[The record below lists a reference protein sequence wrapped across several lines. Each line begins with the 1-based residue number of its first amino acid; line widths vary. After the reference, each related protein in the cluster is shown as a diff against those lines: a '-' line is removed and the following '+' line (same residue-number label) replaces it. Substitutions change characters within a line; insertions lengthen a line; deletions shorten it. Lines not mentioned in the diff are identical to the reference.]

1 MRKEGRN
8 MDFEEFKNDL
18 MELLTQE
25 LDNRGIE
32 NLSLR
37 FDSINSPDGQNERL
51 VVSVGDSKMS
61 MAFRLREIFRDVEN
75 GEDMDHAVDRM
86 CNTIK
91 ESIEVIETK
100 EQAVKDFVTDYEKV
114 KDNTYLRL
122 VPGDSPILGDTP
134 HKKVEDMALVVSIA
148 LVDFS
153 DENGK
158 SVVVVS
164 KPLMEMYGIDEQQL
178 FADAEKNSL
187 SYEPVVFT
195 PLGDMIKN
203 LIQAENLPDP
213 ADEGIIAYIATNRS
227 GFHGASVVSYPDFC
241 EKAAETM
248 GGSFYLLPSSVHE
261 FILIK
266 DDGTPK
272 AKDLNKMIKNVNETV
287 LEPRDFLSN
296 QCYHYDA
303 KSKTLETG
311 LKYAQK
317 VQQKKGGVR

>member
-1 MRKEGRN
+1 
-8 MDFEEFKNDL
+8 MDFEEFKNEL

-37 FDSINSPDGQNERL
+37 FDTINSPDGQNERL
-51 VVSVGDSKMS
+51 VVAVGDSKMT
-61 MAFRLREIFRDVEN
+61 MAFRLREIYRDIEN
-75 GEDMDHAVDRM
+75 GEEMDHAVGRM

-134 HKKVEDMALVVSIA
+134 HKKIEDMALVVSIA

-153 DENGK
+153 DEKGK

-187 SYEPVVFT
+187 QYEPVVFT
-195 PLGDMIKN
+195 PLGQMIKD
-203 LIQAENLPDP
+203 LIKAENLPDP

-241 EKAAETM
+241 KEAAETL
-248 GGSFYLLPSSVHE
+248 GGSFYLIPSSVHE

-287 LEPRDFLSN
+287 LEPRDFLSD

-303 KSKTLETG
+303 KTKVLESG
-311 LKYAQK
+311 LKYADK
-317 VQQKKGGVR
+317 VKQRKGGAR

>member
-1 MRKEGRN
+1 
-8 MDFEEFKNDL
+8 MDFEEFKEEL
-18 MELLTQE
+18 MWLLNHE
-25 LDNRGIE
+25 LDKRGIE

-51 VVSVGDSKMS
+51 VVAVGDSKMS
-61 MAFRLREIFRDVEN
+61 MAFRLREIYRDVEN

-86 CNTIK
+86 CSTIK
-91 ESIEVIETK
+91 ESISVIETR
-100 EQAVKDFVTDYEKV
+100 EQDVKAFITDYEKV

-153 DENGK
+153 DEHGK

-178 FADAEKNSL
+178 FADAERNSL
-187 SYEPVVFT
+187 QYEPVVFT
-195 PLGDMIKN
+195 PLGQMIKD
-203 LIQAENLPDP
+203 LIKAENLPDP
-213 ADEGIIAYIATNRS
+213 ADEGIVAYIATNRS

-241 EKAAETM
+241 KEAAETL
-248 GGSFYLLPSSVHE
+248 GGSFYLIPSSVHE

-266 DDGTPK
+266 DDGTPR

-287 LEPRDFLSN
+287 LEPRDYLSD

-311 LKYAQK
+311 LKYADK
-317 VQQKKGGVR
+317 VKQKKGGAR

>member
-1 MRKEGRN
+1 
-8 MDFEEFKNDL
+8 MDFEEFKNEL

-37 FDSINSPDGQNERL
+37 FDTINSPDGQNERL
-51 VVSVGDSKMS
+51 VVAVGDSKMT
-61 MAFRLREIFRDVEN
+61 MAFRLREIYRDIEN
-75 GEDMDHAVDRM
+75 GEEMDHAVGRM

-134 HKKVEDMALVVSIA
+134 HKKIEDMALVVSIA

-153 DENGK
+153 DEHGK

-187 SYEPVVFT
+187 QYEPVVFT
-195 PLGDMIKN
+195 PLGQMIKD
-203 LIQAENLPDP
+203 LIKAENLPDP

-241 EKAAETM
+241 KEAAETL
-248 GGSFYLLPSSVHE
+248 GGSFYLIPSSVHE

-272 AKDLNKMIKNVNETV
+272 ARDLNKMIKNVNDTV
-287 LEPRDFLSN
+287 LEPRDFLSD

-303 KSKTLETG
+303 KTKVLESG
-311 LKYAQK
+311 LKYADK
-317 VQQKKGGVR
+317 VKQRKGGAR

>member
-1 MRKEGRN
+1 
-8 MDFEEFKNDL
+8 MDFEAFKNEL
-18 MELLTQE
+18 MELITQE

-75 GEDMDHAVDRM
+75 GEDMEHAVNRM
-86 CNTIK
+86 VNTIK
-91 ESIEVIETK
+91 ESISVIETK
-100 EQAVKDFVTDYEKV
+100 EQDVKAFVTDYEKV

-122 VPGDSPILGDTP
+122 VPGDSPILGETP
-134 HKKVEDMALVVSIA
+134 HKKIEDMALVVSIA

-153 DENGK
+153 DEHGK

-178 FADAEKNSL
+178 FADAERNSL

-195 PLGDMIKN
+195 PLGEMIKN

-213 ADEGIIAYIATNRS
+213 ADEGIIAYIATNRT
-227 GFHGASVVSYPDFC
+227 GFHGASVLTYPDFC
-241 EKAAETM
+241 KEAAETM
-248 GGSFYLLPSSVHE
+248 GGSFYLIPSSVHE

-317 VQQKKGGVR
+317 VQQRKGGAR

>member
-1 MRKEGRN
+1 
-8 MDFEEFKNDL
+8 MDFEEFKNEL

-51 VVSVGDSKMS
+51 VVAVGDSKMS
-61 MAFRLREIFRDVEN
+61 MAFRLREIYRDFEN

-86 CNTIK
+86 CSTIK
-91 ESIEVIETK
+91 ESISVIETR
-100 EQAVKDFVTDYEKV
+100 EQDVKAFITDYEKL

-122 VPGDSPILGDTP
+122 VPGDSPILADTP
-134 HKKVEDMALVVSIA
+134 HKKIEDMALVVSIA

-153 DENGK
+153 DEHGK

-178 FADAEKNSL
+178 FADAERNSL
-187 SYEPVVFT
+187 QYEPVVFT
-195 PLGDMIKN
+195 PLGQMIKD
-203 LIQAENLPDP
+203 LIKAENLPDP
-213 ADEGIIAYIATNRS
+213 ADEGIVAYIATNRS
-227 GFHGASVVSYPDFC
+227 GFHGASVISYPDFC
-241 EKAAETM
+241 KEAAETM
-248 GGSFYLLPSSVHE
+248 GGSFFLIPSSVHE

-272 AKDLNKMIKNVNETV
+272 AKDLNRMIKNVNETV

-296 QCYHYDA
+296 QCYHYNA

-311 LKYAQK
+311 VKFDKAK
-317 VQQKKGGVR
+317 EKKAGTR

>member
-1 MRKEGRN
+1 
-8 MDFEEFKNDL
+8 MDFEEFKNEL

-37 FDSINSPDGQNERL
+37 FDTINSPDGQNERL
-51 VVSVGDSKMS
+51 VVAVGDSKMT
-61 MAFRLREIFRDVEN
+61 MAFRLREIYRDIEN
-75 GEDMDHAVDRM
+75 GEEMDHAVGRM

-134 HKKVEDMALVVSIA
+134 HKKIEDMALVVSIA

-153 DENGK
+153 DEHGK
-158 SVVVVS
+158 SVAVVS

-187 SYEPVVFT
+187 QYEPVVFT
-195 PLGDMIKN
+195 PLGQMIKD
-203 LIQAENLPDP
+203 LIKAENLPDP

-241 EKAAETM
+241 KEAAETL
-248 GGSFYLLPSSVHE
+248 GGSFYLIPSSVHE

-272 AKDLNKMIKNVNETV
+272 AKDLNKMIKNVNDTV
-287 LEPRDFLSN
+287 LEPRDFLSD

-303 KSKTLETG
+303 KTKVLETG
-311 LKYAQK
+311 LKYADK
-317 VQQKKGGVR
+317 VKQRKGGAR

>member
-1 MRKEGRN
+1 
-8 MDFEEFKNDL
+8 MDFEEFKNEL

-51 VVSVGDSKMS
+51 VVAVGDSKMS
-61 MAFRLREIFRDVEN
+61 MAFRLREIYRDFEN

-86 CNTIK
+86 CSTIK
-91 ESIEVIETK
+91 ESISVIETR
-100 EQAVKDFVTDYEKV
+100 EQDVKAFITDYEKV

-122 VPGDSPILGDTP
+122 VPGDSPILADTP
-134 HKKVEDMALVVSIA
+134 HKKIEDMALVVSIA

-153 DENGK
+153 DEHGK

-178 FADAEKNSL
+178 FADAERNSL
-187 SYEPVVFT
+187 QYEPVVFT
-195 PLGDMIKN
+195 PLGQMIKD
-203 LIQAENLPDP
+203 LIKAENLPDP
-213 ADEGIIAYIATNRS
+213 ADEGIVAYIATNRS
-227 GFHGASVVSYPDFC
+227 GFHGASVISYPDFC
-241 EKAAETM
+241 KEAAETM
-248 GGSFYLLPSSVHE
+248 GGSFFLIPSSVHE

-272 AKDLNKMIKNVNETV
+272 AKDLNRMIKNVNETV

-296 QCYHYDA
+296 QCYHYNA

-311 LKYAQK
+311 VKFDKAK
-317 VQQKKGGVR
+317 EKKAGTR

>member
-1 MRKEGRN
+1 

-37 FDSINSPDGQNERL
+37 FDTINSPDGQNERL
-51 VVSVGDSKMS
+51 VVAVGDSKMS
-61 MAFRLREIFRDVEN
+61 MAFRLREIYRNIEN
-75 GEDMDHAVDRM
+75 GEEMEHAVDRM
-86 CNTIK
+86 CATIK
-91 ESIEVIETK
+91 ESVEVIETK
-100 EQAVKDFVTDYEKV
+100 EQAVKAFVTDYEKV

-178 FADAEKNSL
+178 FADAERNSL
-187 SYEPVVFT
+187 QYEPVVFT
-195 PLGDMIKN
+195 PLGQMIKN

-227 GFHGASVVSYPDFC
+227 GFHGASVLSYPDFC
-241 EKAAETM
+241 KEAAETM
-248 GGSFYLLPSSVHE
+248 GGSFYLIPSSVHE

-266 DDGTPK
+266 DDGSPRP
-272 AKDLNKMIKNVNETV
+272 KDLNKMIKNVNETV
-287 LEPRDFLSN
+287 LEPRDFLSD

-303 KSKTLETG
+303 KTKTLETG
-311 LKYAQK
+311 LKYADKIKQR
-317 VQQKKGGVR
+317 KGGAR

>member
-1 MRKEGRN
+1 

-18 MELLTQE
+18 MELVTQE

-32 NLSLR
+32 NISLR
-37 FDSINSPDGQNERL
+37 FDTINSPDGQNERM

-61 MAFRLREIFRDVEN
+61 MAFRLREIFRDIEN
-75 GEDMDHAVDRM
+75 GEEMDHAVNRI

-91 ESIEVIETK
+91 ESISVIETK
-100 EQAVKDFVTDYEKV
+100 EESVKAFVTDYEQV

-122 VPGDSPILGDTP
+122 VPGDSPILSETP
-134 HKKVEDMALVVSIA
+134 HKKIEDMALVVSIA

-153 DENGK
+153 DEKGR
-158 SVVVVS
+158 SVVVVT

-178 FADAEKNSL
+178 FADAERNSL
-187 SYEPVVFT
+187 QYEPVVFT
-195 PLGDMIKN
+195 PLGQMIKD
-203 LIQAENLPDP
+203 LIKAENLPDP

-241 EKAAETM
+241 KDAAETL
-248 GGSFYLLPSSVHE
+248 GGSFYLIPSSVHE

-272 AKDLNKMIKNVNETV
+272 ARDLNKMIKNVNETV
-287 LEPRDFLSN
+287 LEPRDYLSD

-303 KSKTLETG
+303 KTKTLDAG
-311 LKYAQK
+311 LKYADKIKQR
-317 VQQKKGGVR
+317 KGGAR

>member
-1 MRKEGRN
+1 
-8 MDFEEFKNDL
+8 MDFEEFKNEL

-37 FDSINSPDGQNERL
+37 FDTINSPDGQNERL
-51 VVSVGDSKMS
+51 VVAVGDSKMT
-61 MAFRLREIFRDVEN
+61 MAFRLREIYRDIEN
-75 GEDMDHAVDRM
+75 GEEMDHAVGRM

-134 HKKVEDMALVVSIA
+134 HKKIEDMALVVSIA

-153 DENGK
+153 DEHGK

-187 SYEPVVFT
+187 QYEPVVFT
-195 PLGDMIKN
+195 PLGQMIKD
-203 LIQAENLPDP
+203 LIKAENLPDP

-241 EKAAETM
+241 KEAAETL
-248 GGSFYLLPSSVHE
+248 GGSFYLIPSSVHE

-272 AKDLNKMIKNVNETV
+272 AKDLNKMIKNVNDTV
-287 LEPRDFLSN
+287 LEPRDFLSD

-303 KSKTLETG
+303 KTKVLESG
-311 LKYAQK
+311 LKYADK
-317 VQQKKGGVR
+317 VKQRKGGAR

>member
-1 MRKEGRN
+1 
-8 MDFEEFKNDL
+8 MDFEEFKEEL
-18 MELLTQE
+18 MWLLNHE
-25 LDNRGIE
+25 LDNRGID
-32 NLSLR
+32 NVSLR

-61 MAFRLREIFRDVEN
+61 MAFRLREIYRDVEN
-75 GEDMDHAVDRM
+75 GEDIDHAVNRM

-100 EQAVKDFVTDYEKV
+100 EQDVKDFVTNYEKV

-122 VPGDSPILGDTP
+122 VPGDSPILGETP
-134 HKKVEDMALVVSIA
+134 HKKIEDMALVVSIA

-153 DENGK
+153 DEHGK

-178 FADAEKNSL
+178 FADAERNSL

-195 PLGDMIKN
+195 PLGEMIKN

-213 ADEGIIAYIATNRS
+213 ADDGIIAYIATNRT
-227 GFHGASVVSYPDFC
+227 GFHGASVVAYPDFLK
-241 EKAAETM
+241 EAAETM
-248 GGSFYLLPSSVHE
+248 DGSFYLIPSSVHE

-317 VQQKKGGVR
+317 VQQRKGGAR

>member
-1 MRKEGRN
+1 
-8 MDFEEFKNDL
+8 MDFEEFKEEL
-18 MELLTQE
+18 MWLLNHE
-25 LDNRGIE
+25 LDNRGID
-32 NLSLR
+32 NVSLR

-61 MAFRLREIFRDVEN
+61 MAFRLREIYRDVEN
-75 GEDMDHAVDRM
+75 GEDIDHAVNRM

-100 EQAVKDFVTDYEKV
+100 EQDVKDFVTNYEKV

-122 VPGDSPILGDTP
+122 VPGDSPILGETP
-134 HKKVEDMALVVSIA
+134 HKKIEDMALVVSIA

-153 DENGK
+153 DEHGK

-178 FADAEKNSL
+178 FADAERNSL

-195 PLGDMIKN
+195 PLGEMIKN

-213 ADEGIIAYIATNRS
+213 ADDGIIAYIATNRT
-227 GFHGASVVSYPDFC
+227 GFHGASVVAYPDFLK
-241 EKAAETM
+241 EAAETM
-248 GGSFYLLPSSVHE
+248 DGSFYLIPSSVHE

-317 VQQKKGGVR
+317 VQQKKGGAR

>member
-1 MRKEGRN
+1 
-8 MDFEEFKNDL
+8 MDFEEFKDEL
-18 MELLTQE
+18 MWLLNHE
-25 LDNRGIE
+25 LDNRGID
-32 NLSLR
+32 NVSLR

-51 VVSVGDSKMS
+51 VVSVGESKMS
-61 MAFRLREIFRDVEN
+61 MAFRLREIYRDVEN
-75 GEDMDHAVDRM
+75 GEEIKHAVDRM

-91 ESIEVIETK
+91 ESISVIETK
-100 EQAVKDFVTDYEKV
+100 EQDVKAFITDYEKV

-122 VPGDSPILGDTP
+122 VPGDSPILGETP

-178 FADAEKNSL
+178 FADAERNSL
-187 SYEPVVFT
+187 QYEPVVFT
-195 PLGDMIKN
+195 PLGQMIKD
-203 LIQAENLPDP
+203 LIKAENLPDP
-213 ADEGIIAYIATNRS
+213 ADEGIISYIATNRS

-241 EKAAETM
+241 EKAAETL
-248 GGSFYLLPSSVHE
+248 GGSFYLIPSSVHE
-261 FILIK
+261 FILLK

-287 LEPRDFLSN
+287 LEPRDFLSD

-303 KSKTLETG
+303 KTKTLETG
-311 LKYAQK
+311 LKYADK
-317 VQQKKGGVR
+317 VKQKKGGAR

>member
-1 MRKEGRN
+1 
-8 MDFEEFKNDL
+8 MDFEEFKEEL
-18 MELLTQE
+18 MWLLNHE
-25 LDNRGIE
+25 LDKRGIE

-61 MAFRLREIFRDVEN
+61 MAFRLREIYRDVEN
-75 GEDMDHAVDRM
+75 GEDIDHAVNRM

-91 ESIEVIETK
+91 ESISVIETK
-100 EQAVKDFVTDYEKV
+100 EQDVKAFVTDYEKV

-122 VPGDSPILGDTP
+122 VPGDSPILGETP

-178 FADAEKNSL
+178 FADAERNSL
-187 SYEPVVFT
+187 QYEPVVFT
-195 PLGDMIKN
+195 PLGQMIKD
-203 LIQAENLPDP
+203 LIKAENLPDP

-241 EKAAETM
+241 KEAAETL
-248 GGSFYLLPSSVHE
+248 GGSFYLIPSSVHE

-287 LEPRDFLSN
+287 LEPRDFLSD

-303 KSKTLETG
+303 KTKTLETG
-311 LKYAQK
+311 LKYADK
-317 VQQKKGGVR
+317 VKQKKGGAR